1 MTKTA
6 PPVLRCVDGVL
17 LVELGEDY
25 SHLHEDSLQ
34 HLQVLPL
41 VAESFEPAR
50 IVVDMAHVK
59 FIGSALIGQLLA
71 MSKKL
76 ARRGGSL
83 SLIHANRFCQ
93 TVISMANLSSMIPS
107 YDSLAVAVAAAP

>member
-1 MTKTA
+1 MTTA
-6 PPVLRCVDGVL
+6 TPPVLRCVDGVL

-41 VAESFEPAR
+41 VAESIDPAR
-50 IVVDMAHVK
+50 IVVDMSHVK

-71 MSKKL
+71 ISKRL
-76 ARRGGSL
+76 SARGGSL
-83 SLIHANRFCQ
+83 GLIRANRYCQ
-93 TVISMANLSSMIPS
+93 TVISLAQLSAMIPN
-107 YDSLAVAVAAAP
+107 YESLAVAVATTK